1 MVDIF
6 YKESVT
12 GLQRETELEDLRN
25 EILMD
30 NLIIEYTSVKN
41 DYEIFLSEAAI
52 KVYSENGTKDDL
64 ISLYTEAEEQTKE
77 KKKGIF
83 RRIFDVILNIL
94 GGIKKFFQSL
104 FTKDIEKEIPNGVDL
119 PQNDVDNIEKSCGIL
134 EKIKNIL
141 KKLGSNIIGGLSDI
155 GTFLKEHPTY
165 TIGGAIGAVSGTA
178 VVIHHFKPDFLKN
191 LFRKSEKAT
200 SDVEEAT
207 KEQSQN
213 EALLNSFSGAVV
225 NSVAQATANSDSTLG
240 QVVHAG
246 AQAAADTANKE
257 GLFTK
262 FLNWIRNCCSKF
274 GAFIKRMKE
283 KIFGSKAKGTPND
296 QNTDNRTSE
305 QVQQDVGKAV
315 ADTVKKRNEKKE
327 AAKAKDEGV
336 VYAGTNPSDNS
347 DEPKDISS
355 NLTDEQIQQ
364 NVGKAVADA
373 VKKRNDEK
381 EAAKAKTEDQKKKDE
396 GVVYAGTNPSD
407 NSDEPKDISSNLTD
421 EERKKKEE
429 EKAKEQRE
437 VIWAGTPAKPKKSRK
452 SYGMLSDSEIDEYD
466 RLEAKKHARSITKE
480 ERKRFEE
487 LKTKKKQKAVQI

>member
-64 ISLYTEAEEQTKE
+64 ISLYTEAAEQTKE

-94 GGIKKFFQSL
+94 GGIKKFFQGL

-141 KKLGSNIIGGLSDI
+141 KKLGSNIIGALSDI

-225 NSVAQATANSDSTLG
+225 NTVAQATANSDSALG

-262 FLNWIRNCCSKF
+262 FLNWIRDCCSKF

-283 KIFGSKAKGTPND
+283 KIFGSKEKGTPND
-296 QNTDNRTSE
+296 QNPDNRTSE

-315 ADTVKKRNEKKE
+315 ADAVKKRNEEKD
-327 AAKAKDEGV
+327 AAKAKAE
-336 VYAGTNPSDNS
+336 
-347 DEPKDISS
+347 E
-355 NLTDEQIQQ
+355 
-364 NVGKAVADA
+364 
-373 VKKRNDEK
+373 
-381 EAAKAKTEDQKKKDE
+381 QKKKDE
-396 GVVYAGTNPSD
+396 GVVYAGDNPSD
-407 NSDEPKDISSNLTD
+407 NSDEPRDISSNLTD

-429 EKAKEQRE
+429 EKAKEQKE
-437 VIWAGTPAKPKKSRK
+437 AVWAGTPPAKPKKSRE
-452 SYGMLSDSEIDEYD
+452 SYGMLSDAEIDEYD
-466 RLEAKKHARSITKE
+466 RLEAKKHSRSISKD
-480 ERKRFEE
+480 ERKRFDE
-487 LKTKKKQKAVQI
+487 LKKKKKQKAVQI

>member
-165 TIGGAIGAVSGTA
+165 TIGGTIGAVSGTA

-225 NSVAQATANSDSTLG
+225 NSVAQATANSDSALG

-296 QNTDNRTSE
+296 QNSDNRTPE

-315 ADTVKKRNEKKE
+315 ADTVKKRNEEKA
-327 AAKAKDEGV
+327 AAKAKAEEQKKKDEGI
-336 VYAGTNPSDNS
+336 VYAGDNPSDNS
-347 DEPKDISS
+347 DEP
-355 NLTDEQIQQ
+355 
-364 NVGKAVADA
+364 
-373 VKKRNDEK
+373 R
-381 EAAKAKTEDQKKKDE
+381 
-396 GVVYAGTNPSD
+396 
-407 NSDEPKDISSNLTD
+407 DISSNLTD

-429 EKAKEQRE
+429 EKAKEQKE
-437 VIWAGTPAKPKKSRK
+437 AVWAGTSAKPKKSRE
-452 SYGMLSDSEIDEYD
+452 SYGMLSDAEIDEYD
-466 RLEAKKHARSITKE
+466 RLEAKIHSRSISKDD
-480 ERKRFEE
+480 RKRFDE
-487 LKTKKKQKAVQI
+487 LKKKKKQKAVQI

>member
-83 RRIFDVILNIL
+83 RRIFDVILSIL
-94 GGIKKFFQSL
+94 GSIKKFFQGL

-165 TIGGAIGAVSGTA
+165 TIGGAIGAVGGTA

-213 EALLNSFSGAVV
+213 EALLNSVSGAFV
-225 NSVAQATANSDSTLG
+225 NTVAQATANSDSALG

-262 FLNWIRNCCSKF
+262 FLNWIRDCCSKF

-283 KIFGSKAKGTPND
+283 KIFGGKSKGTPND
-296 QNTDNRTSE
+296 QNPDNRTSEQGQQDVGKADNRTSE

-315 ADTVKKRNEKKE
+315 T
-327 AAKAKDEGV
+327 
-336 VYAGTNPSDNS
+336 
-347 DEPKDISS
+347 
-355 NLTDEQIQQ
+355 
-364 NVGKAVADA
+364 DA
-373 VKKRNDEK
+373 VKKRNEEK
-381 EAAKAKTEDQKKKDE
+381 DAAKEKAEEQKKKDE
-396 GVVYAGTNPSD
+396 GVVYAGDNPSD
-407 NSDEPKDISSNLTD
+407 NSDEPRDISSNLTD

-429 EKAKEQRE
+429 EKAKEQKE
-437 VIWAGTPAKPKKSRK
+437 AVWAGTPAKPKKSRE
-452 SYGMLSDSEIDEYD
+452 SYGMLSDAEIDEYD
-466 RLEAKKHARSITKE
+466 RLEAKKHSRSISKD
-480 ERKRFEE
+480 ERKRFNE
-487 LKTKKKQKAVQI
+487 LKKKKKQKAVLI

>member
-64 ISLYTEAEEQTKE
+64 ISLYTEAAEQTKE

-94 GGIKKFFQSL
+94 GGIKKFFQGL

-141 KKLGSNIIGGLSDI
+141 KKLGSNIIGALSDI

-225 NSVAQATANSDSTLG
+225 NTVAQATANSDSALG

-262 FLNWIRNCCSKF
+262 FLNWIRDCCSKF

-296 QNTDNRTSE
+296 QKPDNRTSE

-315 ADTVKKRNEKKE
+315 ADAVKKRNEEKD
-327 AAKAKDEGV
+327 AAKAKAEEQKKKDEGI
-336 VYAGTNPSDNS
+336 VYAGDNPSDNS
-347 DEPKDISS
+347 DEP
-355 NLTDEQIQQ
+355 
-364 NVGKAVADA
+364 
-373 VKKRNDEK
+373 R
-381 EAAKAKTEDQKKKDE
+381 
-396 GVVYAGTNPSD
+396 
-407 NSDEPKDISSNLTD
+407 DISSNLTD

-429 EKAKEQRE
+429 EKAKEQKE
-437 VIWAGTPAKPKKSRK
+437 AVWAGTPAKPKKSRE

-466 RLEAKKHARSITKE
+466 RLEAKKQSRSISKD
-480 ERKRFEE
+480 ERKRFDE
-487 LKTKKKQKAVQI
+487 LKKKKKQKAVQI

>member
-94 GGIKKFFQSL
+94 GGIKRFFQGL

-119 PQNDVDNIEKSCGIL
+119 PQNDVDNIEKSCSIL

-225 NSVAQATANSDSTLG
+225 NSVAQATANSDSALG

-296 QNTDNRTSE
+296 QNSDNRTPE

-315 ADTVKKRNEKKE
+315 ADTVKKRNE
-327 AAKAKDEGV
+327 
-336 VYAGTNPSDNS
+336 
-347 DEPKDISS
+347 
-355 NLTDEQIQQ
+355 
-364 NVGKAVADA
+364 
-373 VKKRNDEK
+373 EK

-396 GVVYAGTNPSD
+396 GVVYAGDNPSD
-407 NSDEPKDISSNLTD
+407 NSDEPRDISSNLTD

-429 EKAKEQRE
+429 EKAKEQKE
-437 VIWAGTPAKPKKSRK
+437 AVWAGTSAKPKKSRE
-452 SYGMLSDSEIDEYD
+452 SYGMLSDAEIDEYD
-466 RLEAKKHARSITKE
+466 RLEAKKHSRSISKD
-480 ERKRFEE
+480 ERKRFDE
-487 LKTKKKQKAVQI
+487 LKKKKKQKAVQI

>member
-64 ISLYTEAEEQTKE
+64 ISLYTEAAEQTKE

-119 PQNDVDNIEKSCGIL
+119 PQNDVDNIEKSCSIL

-213 EALLNSFSGAVV
+213 EALLNSVSGAFV
-225 NSVAQATANSDSTLG
+225 NTVAQATANSDSALG

-262 FLNWIRNCCSKF
+262 FLNWIRDCCSKF

-283 KIFGSKAKGTPND
+283 KIFGGKSKGTPND
-296 QNTDNRTSE
+296 QNPDNRTSEQGQQDVGKADNRTSE
-305 QVQQDVGKAV
+305 QVQQDVGKSVTDA
-315 ADTVKKRNEKKE
+315 VKKRNEEKA
-327 AAKAKDEGV
+327 AAKAKAEEQKKKDEGI
-336 VYAGTNPSDNS
+336 VYAGDNPSDNS
-347 DEPKDISS
+347 DEP
-355 NLTDEQIQQ
+355 
-364 NVGKAVADA
+364 
-373 VKKRNDEK
+373 R
-381 EAAKAKTEDQKKKDE
+381 
-396 GVVYAGTNPSD
+396 
-407 NSDEPKDISSNLTD
+407 DISSNLTD

-429 EKAKEQRE
+429 EKAKEQKE
-437 VIWAGTPAKPKKSRK
+437 AVWAGTSAKPKKSRE
-452 SYGMLSDSEIDEYD
+452 SYGMLSDAEIDEYD
-466 RLEAKKHARSITKE
+466 RLEAKIHSRSISKDD
-480 ERKRFEE
+480 RKRFDE
-487 LKTKKKQKAVQI
+487 LKKKKKQKAVQI

>member
-83 RRIFDVILNIL
+83 RRIFDVILSIL
-94 GGIKKFFQSL
+94 GSIKKFFQGL

-165 TIGGAIGAVSGTA
+165 TIGGAIGAVGGTA

-213 EALLNSFSGAVV
+213 EALLNSVSGAFV
-225 NSVAQATANSDSTLG
+225 NTVAQATANSDSALG

-262 FLNWIRNCCSKF
+262 FLNWIRDCCSKF

-283 KIFGSKAKGTPND
+283 KIFGSKSKGTPND
-296 QNTDNRTSE
+296 QNPDNRTSEQGQQDVGKADNRTSE

-315 ADTVKKRNEKKE
+315 T
-327 AAKAKDEGV
+327 
-336 VYAGTNPSDNS
+336 
-347 DEPKDISS
+347 
-355 NLTDEQIQQ
+355 
-364 NVGKAVADA
+364 DA
-373 VKKRNDEK
+373 VKKRNEEK
-381 EAAKAKTEDQKKKDE
+381 EAAKAKAEDQKKKDE

-407 NSDEPKDISSNLTD
+407 NSDEPRDISSNLTD

-437 VIWAGTPAKPKKSRK
+437 AIWAGGTPAKPKKSRE
-452 SYGMLSDSEIDEYD
+452 SYGMLSDAEIDEYD
-466 RLEAKKHARSITKE
+466 RLEAKKHSRSISKD
-480 ERKRFEE
+480 ERKRFDE
-487 LKTKKKQKAVQI
+487 LKKKKKQKAVLI

>member
-12 GLQRETELEDLRN
+12 DIQRETELEELRN
-25 EILMD
+25 DILIS
-30 NLIIEYTSVKN
+30 NLMMEYTSVQK
-41 DYEIFLSEAAI
+41 DYEIFLSEAAL

-83 RRIFDVILNIL
+83 RRIFDVILSIL
-94 GGIKKFFQSL
+94 GGIKKFFQGL
-104 FTKDIEKEIPNGVDL
+104 FSKDIEKEIPNGVDL
-119 PQNDVDNIEKSCGIL
+119 PQNDVDDIEKSCGIL

-165 TIGGAIGAVSGTA
+165 TIGGTIGAVGGTA

-207 KEQSQN
+207 KDQSQN

-225 NSVAQATANSDSTLG
+225 NTVAQATANSGSALG

-262 FLNWIRNCCSKF
+262 FLNWIRDCCSKF

-296 QNTDNRTSE
+296 QNSDNRTPE

-315 ADTVKKRNEKKE
+315 ADAVKNRNE
-327 AAKAKDEGV
+327 
-336 VYAGTNPSDNS
+336 
-347 DEPKDISS
+347 
-355 NLTDEQIQQ
+355 
-364 NVGKAVADA
+364 
-373 VKKRNDEK
+373 EK
-381 EAAKAKTEDQKKKDE
+381 EAAKAKAEEQKKKDE
-396 GVVYAGTNPSD
+396 GVVYAGDNPSD
-407 NSDEPKDISSNLTD
+407 NSDEPRDISSNLTD

-429 EKAKEQRE
+429 ENAKEQKE
-437 VIWAGTPAKPKKSRK
+437 AVWAGTPAKPKKSRE
-452 SYGMLSDSEIDEYD
+452 SYGMLSDAEIDEYD
-466 RLEAKKHARSITKE
+466 RLEAKKHSRSISKD
-480 ERKRFEE
+480 ERKRFDE
-487 LKTKKKQKAVQI
+487 LKKKKKQKAVLI

>member
-30 NLIIEYTSVKN
+30 NLIIEYTSVQK

-94 GGIKKFFQSL
+94 GGIKKFFQGL

-191 LFRKSEKAT
+191 LFRKSEKAI

-225 NSVAQATANSDSTLG
+225 NSVAQATANSDSALG

-274 GAFIKRMKE
+274 GTFIKSMKE
-283 KIFGSKAKGTPND
+283 KIFGSKAKGTP
-296 QNTDNRTSE
+296 DNRTPE

-327 AAKAKDEGV
+327 AAKARDEGV

-355 NLTDEQIQQ
+355 
-364 NVGKAVADA
+364 K
-373 VKKRNDEK
+373 
-381 EAAKAKTEDQKKKDE
+381 
-396 GVVYAGTNPSD
+396 
-407 NSDEPKDISSNLTD
+407 LTD

-437 VIWAGTPAKPKKSRK
+437 VIWAGTSAKPKKSRE
-452 SYGMLSDSEIDEYD
+452 SYGMLSDVEIDEYD
-466 RLEAKKHARSITKE
+466 RLNAKRYSRSLSKN
-480 ERKRFEE
+480 ERKRLKE
-487 LKTKKKQKAVQI
+487 LDKKKKQKAVQI

>member
-41 DYEIFLSEAAI
+41 DYEIFLSEAAL

-225 NSVAQATANSDSTLG
+225 NSVAQATANSDSALG

-315 ADTVKKRNEKKE
+315 ADTVKKRNE
-327 AAKAKDEGV
+327 
-336 VYAGTNPSDNS
+336 
-347 DEPKDISS
+347 
-355 NLTDEQIQQ
+355 
-364 NVGKAVADA
+364 
-373 VKKRNDEK
+373 EK
-381 EAAKAKTEDQKKKDE
+381 EAAKAKAEDQKKKDE

-437 VIWAGTPAKPKKSRK
+437 AIWAGTPAKPKNSRK

-466 RLEAKKHARSITKE
+466 RLEAKKHARSITKD
-480 ERKRFEE
+480 ERKRFDE
-487 LKTKKKQKAVQI
+487 LKKKKKQKAVQI

>member
-64 ISLYTEAEEQTKE
+64 ISLYTEAAEQTKE

-94 GGIKKFFQSL
+94 GGIKKFFQGL

-141 KKLGSNIIGGLSDI
+141 KKLGSNIIGALSDI

-225 NSVAQATANSDSTLG
+225 NGVAQATANSDSTLG

-262 FLNWIRNCCSKF
+262 FLNWIRDCCSKF

-296 QNTDNRTSE
+296 QNPDNRTSEQVQQDVGKADDQNPDNRTSE

-315 ADTVKKRNEKKE
+315 ADAVKKRNEEKE
-327 AAKAKDEGV
+327 AAKAKDE
-336 VYAGTNPSDNS
+336 
-347 DEPKDISS
+347 E
-355 NLTDEQIQQ
+355 
-364 NVGKAVADA
+364 
-373 VKKRNDEK
+373 
-381 EAAKAKTEDQKKKDE
+381 QKKKDE
-396 GVVYAGTNPSD
+396 GVVYAGDNPSD
-407 NSDEPKDISSNLTD
+407 NSDEPRDISSNLTD

-429 EKAKEQRE
+429 EKAKEQKE
-437 VIWAGTPAKPKKSRK
+437 AVWAGTPAKPKKSRE
-452 SYGMLSDSEIDEYD
+452 SYGMLSDAEIDEYD
-466 RLEAKKHARSITKE
+466 RLEAKKQSRSISKD
-480 ERKRFEE
+480 ERKRFDE
-487 LKTKKKQKAVQI
+487 LKKKKKQKAVQI

>member
-64 ISLYTEAEEQTKE
+64 ISLYTEATEQTKE

-94 GGIKKFFQSL
+94 GGIKKFFQGL

-141 KKLGSNIIGGLSDI
+141 KKLGSNIIGALSDI

-225 NSVAQATANSDSTLG
+225 NGVAQATANSDSTLG

-262 FLNWIRNCCSKF
+262 FLNWIRDCCSKF

-296 QNTDNRTSE
+296 QNPDNRTSE
-305 QVQQDVGKAV
+305 QVQQDVSKAV
-315 ADTVKKRNEKKE
+315 DNDVKKRNE
-327 AAKAKDEGV
+327 
-336 VYAGTNPSDNS
+336 
-347 DEPKDISS
+347 
-355 NLTDEQIQQ
+355 
-364 NVGKAVADA
+364 
-373 VKKRNDEK
+373 EK
-381 EAAKAKTEDQKKKDE
+381 EAAKAKAEEQKKKDE
-396 GVVYAGTNPSD
+396 GVVYAGDNPSD
-407 NSDEPKDISSNLTD
+407 NSDEPRDISSNLTD

-429 EKAKEQRE
+429 EKAKEQKE
-437 VIWAGTPAKPKKSRK
+437 AVWAGTPAKPKKSRE

-466 RLEAKKHARSITKE
+466 RLEAKKHSRSISKD
-480 ERKRFEE
+480 ERKRFDE
-487 LKTKKKQKAVQI
+487 LKKKKKQKAVQI

>member
-225 NSVAQATANSDSTLG
+225 NSVAQATANSDSALG

-262 FLNWIRNCCSKF
+262 FLNWVRNCCSKF

-296 QNTDNRTSE
+296 QNPDNKTSEQVQQDPDNRTPE

-315 ADTVKKRNEKKE
+315 AGAVKKRNE
-327 AAKAKDEGV
+327 
-336 VYAGTNPSDNS
+336 
-347 DEPKDISS
+347 
-355 NLTDEQIQQ
+355 
-364 NVGKAVADA
+364 
-373 VKKRNDEK
+373 EK
-381 EAAKAKTEDQKKKDE
+381 EAAKAKAEDQKKKDE
-396 GVVYAGTNPSD
+396 GVVYAGANPSD

-437 VIWAGTPAKPKKSRK
+437 AIWAGTSAKPKKSRE
-452 SYGMLSDSEIDEYD
+452 SYGMLSDVEIDEYD
-466 RLEAKKHARSITKE
+466 RLNAKRYSRSLSKN
-480 ERKRFEE
+480 ERKRLKE
-487 LKTKKKQKAVQI
+487 LDKKKKQKAVQI

>member
-12 GLQRETELEDLRN
+12 SLQRETELEELRN
-25 EILMD
+25 DILIS
-30 NLIIEYTSVKN
+30 NLMMEYTSVQK
-41 DYEIFLSEAAI
+41 DYEIFLSEAAL

-83 RRIFDVILNIL
+83 RRIFDVILSIL
-94 GGIKKFFQSL
+94 GGIKKFFQGL

-165 TIGGAIGAVSGTA
+165 TIGGTIGAVGSTA

-213 EALLNSFSGAVV
+213 EALLNSFSGVVV
-225 NSVAQATANSDSTLG
+225 NSVAQATANSDSALG

-262 FLNWIRNCCSKF
+262 FLNWIRDCCSKF

-296 QNTDNRTSE
+296 QNPDNRTPE

-315 ADTVKKRNEKKE
+315 T
-327 AAKAKDEGV
+327 
-336 VYAGTNPSDNS
+336 
-347 DEPKDISS
+347 
-355 NLTDEQIQQ
+355 
-364 NVGKAVADA
+364 DA
-373 VKKRNDEK
+373 VKKRNEEK
-381 EAAKAKTEDQKKKDE
+381 EVVKAKAEKQKKKDE
-396 GVVYAGTNPSD
+396 GVVYAGDNPSD
-407 NSDEPKDISSNLTD
+407 NSDEPRDISSNLTD

-429 EKAKEQRE
+429 EKAKEQKE
-437 VIWAGTPAKPKKSRK
+437 AVWAGTPAKPKKSRE

-466 RLEAKKHARSITKE
+466 RLEAKKHSRSISKD
-480 ERKRFEE
+480 ERKRFDE
-487 LKTKKKQKAVQI
+487 LKKKKKQKAVQI

>member
-30 NLIIEYTSVKN
+30 NLMMEYTSVQK
-41 DYEIFLSEAAI
+41 DYEIFLSEAAL

-225 NSVAQATANSDSTLG
+225 NSVAQATANSDSALG

-296 QNTDNRTSE
+296 QNTDNRTPE

-315 ADTVKKRNEKKE
+315 ADTVKKRNEEKA
-327 AAKAKDEGV
+327 AAKAKAEEQKKKDEGI
-336 VYAGTNPSDNS
+336 VYAGDNPSDNS
-347 DEPKDISS
+347 DEP
-355 NLTDEQIQQ
+355 
-364 NVGKAVADA
+364 
-373 VKKRNDEK
+373 R
-381 EAAKAKTEDQKKKDE
+381 
-396 GVVYAGTNPSD
+396 
-407 NSDEPKDISSNLTD
+407 DISSNLTD

-429 EKAKEQRE
+429 EKAKEQKE
-437 VIWAGTPAKPKKSRK
+437 AVWAGTSAKPNKSRE
-452 SYGMLSDSEIDEYD
+452 SYGMLSDAEIDEYD
-466 RLEAKKHARSITKE
+466 RLEAKIHSRSISKDD
-480 ERKRFEE
+480 RKRFDE
-487 LKTKKKQKAVQI
+487 LKKKKKQKAVQI